1 MKELPKM
8 YQNKI
13 NKSINS
19 IQKIYSSMDRNS
31 TNSSDDKVDSKYSSI
46 SVDKKIDNI
55 FNAPD
60 YVYKA
65 DITIVTDTEKIRKRI
80 VARNNNNVITIDNE
94 YIPIAIIRD
103 IYK

>member
-13 NKSINS
+13 NKKISS
-19 IQKIYSSMDRNS
+19 IQKVYSTMDNKIDTRSNDVRYSS
-31 TNSSDDKVDSKYSSI
+31 VSI
-46 SVDKKIDNI
+46 DKKIDDI
-55 FNAPD
+55 FKASD

-65 DITIVTDTEKIRKRI
+65 DVTIVTDKETIKKRI
-80 VARNNNNVITIDNE
+80 VARNKNNLITIINE
-94 YIPIAIIRD
+94 YIPISIIRD

>member
-13 NKSINS
+13 NKKIDS
-19 IQKIYSSMDRNS
+19 IQKVYSTMDKKSDININNDIRYSS
-31 TNSSDDKVDSKYSSI
+31 VSI
-46 SVDKKIDNI
+46 DQKIDNI
-55 FNAPD
+55 FNSPD

-65 DITIVTDTEKIRKRI
+65 DVTIVTDKDTIRKRI
-80 VARNNNNVITIDNE
+80 VARNKNNIITINNE
-94 YIPIAIIRD
+94 YIPISIIRD

>member
-13 NKSINS
+13 NKKIPS
-19 IQKIYSSMDRNS
+19 IQKVYSTFEERNDES
-31 TNSSDDKVDSKYSSI
+31 IDINKDIRYSSI
-46 SVDKKIDNI
+46 SIDKKIDNI
-55 FNAPD
+55 FNAYD

-65 DITIVTDTEKIRKRI
+65 DVTIVTDKETVRKRV
-80 VARNNNNVITIDNE
+80 VARNNNNIITIDNE
-94 YIPIAIIRD
+94 YIPISIIRD